1 MIGQTELLG
10 QIDGLT
16 DRDKF
21 PRFSIIVGVHGSGK
35 NLIVKRIRQS
45 LHATTIELQ
54 PTVDDV
60 RTAIS
65 QSYKIVGTPV
75 IYYFRGADNM
85 SISAKNALL
94 KITEEP
100 PNNAYF
106 ILTVANLSNVLPTI
120 QSRAVVFKMQPYLF
134 TELTEYMIKAEVM
147 TTVEEKQIALQ
158 ICETPGEINLLALNK
173 PVELYE
179 FVKKVIDNVDGVSI
193 ANALKIADKI
203 AFTEE
208 DDGYDLVLFWKCVV
222 KVYSDYINSNIISI
236 DEEALKRISKAVM
249 VTRESINLCVNTRGL
264 NKRTLFD
271 IWIIELRKALR
282 GD

>member
-1 MIGQTELLG
+1 MIGQTELLA
-10 QIDGLT
+10 QIDELLEN
-16 DRDKF
+16 DKF
-21 PRFSIIVGVHGSGK
+21 PRFSIIEGAYGSGK
-35 NLIVKRIRQS
+35 NLVVRRIRNS
-45 LHATTIELQ
+45 MHTSVIELQ

-60 RTAIS
+60 RTAIA
-65 QSYKIVGTPV
+65 QSYKIIGTPV
-75 IYYFRGADNM
+75 IYYFRNADNM
-85 SISAKNALL
+85 SLSAKNALL

-106 ILTVANLSNVLPTI
+106 ILTVTNIANILPTI
-120 QSRAVVFKMQPYLF
+120 RSRAIVFKMQPYLF
-134 TELTEYMIKAEVM
+134 TELTEYMIKAEVL

-158 ICETPGEINLLALNK
+158 ICETPGEINLLSVNEPIK
-173 PVELYE
+173 LYE

-193 ANALKIADKI
+193 ANALKISEKI

-208 DDGYDLVLFWKCVV
+208 DKGYDLVLFWKCVV
-222 KVYSDYINSNIISI
+222 KVYSDYINSKVVSI
-236 DEEALKRISKAVM
+236 DENELNRIAKAVM